1 MTIVFKRQLA
11 ELKILSYIF
20 LAVIITFIC
29 LMFTEL
35 MTDKVAVADTLNMDE
50 LTRTKGDY
58 HLITAIAIL
67 VFAFQVQFMIFP
79 TYSELEKRSTARFT
93 QVSMIYTSIVTTSYT
108 TVAIIGMLLFG
119 SEISS
124 DLLTNISQRT
134 GTVSIWMRVSYCF
147 LLLLHLPYFF
157 FSVKEYTLVIIDE
170 LLNRSLS
177 THLEQKLTDFYKKRD
192 EEREVGAKQS
202 RTARETRKQ
211 EPDHPE
217 VVKAPET
224 PATPIIK
231 DNPFEAIETDNLL
244 EKSDQITKQLYETD
258 KNSEGRRDTMG
269 SELSACSAKSALTY
283 KSLSDNYFFWTALI
297 LHIMILSLA
306 LTIQSIEILFE
317 FAGAISCGSAMF
329 LFPGVAYI
337 LALRKYGKPSHRELW
352 STFFYH
358 SLAWV
363 YIALFVALISAFT
376 YL

>member
-1 MTIVFKRQLA
+1 MV
-11 ELKILSYIF
+11 
-20 LAVIITFIC
+20 
-29 LMFTEL
+29 
-35 MTDKVAVADTLNMDE
+35 
-50 LTRTKGDY
+50 
-58 HLITAIAIL
+58 
-67 VFAFQVQFMIFP
+67 FP

-93 QVSMIYTSIVTTSYT
+93 QVSMIYTSIVAISYS

-119 SEISS
+119 SKIST
-124 DLLTNISQRT
+124 DLLANISQRI
-134 GTVSIWMRVSYCF
+134 GTVSILMRVVYCF

-177 THLEQKLTDFYKKRD
+177 THLEQKLTDFYKKKD
-192 EEREVGAKQS
+192 AEREIGGKPNS
-202 RTARETRKQ
+202 ARGETRKQ
-211 EPDHPE
+211 EPVQPK

-224 PATPIIK
+224 PATPNIK

-244 EKSDQITKQLYETD
+244 EKSDAYTKQFNETE
-258 KNSEGRRDTMG
+258 KISEGRLDTMG
-269 SELSACSAKSALTY
+269 SELSQCSVKSALTY

-297 LHIMILSLA
+297 LHILVLICA
-306 LTIQSIEILFE
+306 LTIQSLDILFE
-317 FAGAISCGSAMF
+317 FAGAITCGSVMF

-363 YIALFVALISAFT
+363 FIVFFVALVGAFT

>member
-1 MTIVFKRQLA
+1 MV
-11 ELKILSYIF
+11 
-20 LAVIITFIC
+20 
-29 LMFTEL
+29 
-35 MTDKVAVADTLNMDE
+35 
-50 LTRTKGDY
+50 
-58 HLITAIAIL
+58 
-67 VFAFQVQFMIFP
+67 FP

-93 QVSMIYTSIVTTSYT
+93 QVSMIYTSIVAISYS
-108 TVAIIGMLLFG
+108 TVAIIGILLFG
-119 SEISS
+119 SKIST

-134 GTVSIWMRVSYCF
+134 GTVSILMRVVYCF

-177 THLEQKLTDFYKKRD
+177 THLEQKLTEFYKKKD
-192 EEREVGAKQS
+192 ADREIGEKPS
-202 RTARETRKQ
+202 SSARGETRKQ
-211 EPDHPE
+211 EPVQPK

-224 PATPIIK
+224 PATPSIK

-244 EKSDQITKQLYETD
+244 EKSDAVTKQFNETE
-258 KNSEGRRDTMG
+258 KISEGRLDTMG
-269 SELSACSAKSALTY
+269 SELSQCSVKSALTY

-297 LHIMILSLA
+297 LHILVLICA
-306 LTIQSIEILFE
+306 LTIQSLDILFE
-317 FAGAISCGSAMF
+317 FAGAITCGSVMF

-363 YIALFVALISAFT
+363 FIVFFVALVGAFT